1 MLMIQQENFDSQSE
15 PTKLFRVLRILRIFK
30 LSRHSSG
37 LQVLFDTAKACQEE
51 LIMLLFC
58 LMMFSL
64 LFSALLFFAEDGQ
77 DGGFDSECI
86 VTCICTI

>member
-1 MLMIQQENFDSQSE
+1 
-15 PTKLFRVLRILRIFK
+15 
-30 LSRHSSG
+30 
-37 LQVLFDTAKACQEE
+37 
-51 LIMLLFC
+51 MLLFC

-86 VTCICTI
+86 GI